1 MRNDYLMQVTRGER
15 WTNFFDTLYQVEKSS
30 VPFPDDPPI
39 VYPAAPIWEELSNRR
54 KDRYGSMD
62 LKATGE
68 AEQRI
73 EKALRSPL
81 HQTGLDFT
89 DQPLEDVVTQLQDEY
104 GIPIQLNKTALEEA
118 GLGTDAA
125 GNYLVAQHFAA
136 IGAATDAQEL
146 AAHVHHSRR
155 SADDHDARR
164 GRDRI
169 WS

>member
-1 MRNDYLMQVTRGER
+1 MQLTRAER

-81 HQTGLDFT
+81 HATGLDFT
-89 DQPLEDVVTQLQDEY
+89 DQPLKDVVDS
-104 GIPIQLNKTALEEA
+104 
-118 GLGTDAA
+118 
-125 GNYLVAQHFAA
+125 
-136 IGAATDAQEL
+136 IGRRIR
-146 AAHVHHSRR
+146 HS
-155 SADDHDARR
+155 HPAR
-164 GRDRI
+164 
-169 WS
+169 